1 MLDIGPLELLV
12 IIVLAVMLF
21 GPERL
26 PRLIA
31 QAATWLRVVRDQATR
46 ARDELM
52 SAADL
57 DPEVTG
63 ELRKSMNELAQLH
76 PRKMASG
83 FLGDLVNSNDPT
95 APKANTP
102 ATMRPSGNTAVPD
115 PTTPA
120 ADMTRSAPTTTPGP
134 AAAVAFDADAT

>member
-26 PRLIA
+26 PRMIA
-31 QAATWLRVVRDQATR
+31 QAATWLRVLRDQATS

-52 SAADL
+52 SAVDL

-63 ELRKSMNELAQLH
+63 ELRKSMNDLAQMH

-83 FLGDLVNSNDPT
+83 FLGDLVKGNDSSAAQSN
-95 APKANTP
+95 AP
-102 ATMRPSGNTAVPD
+102 ATMRPSGSTGAVSPAA
-115 PTTPA
+115 PA
-120 ADMTRSAPTTTPGP
+120 ADGSTSAPTG
-134 AAAVAFDADAT
+134 AAPSGTVAFDADAT